1 VLVEGGSRVITSM
14 LRERLVDRVVVA
26 VAPLLLG
33 KGTEAVGDLGTSLV
47 ADGLRLLNQT
57 VHRLGPDLLVT
68 GDLDGARPQRG

>member
-1 VLVEGGSRVITSM
+1 M

-33 KGTEAVGDLGTSLV
+33 KGTDAVGDLGTSLV
-47 ADGLRLLNQT
+47 ADGLRLRNQT

-68 GDLDGARPQRG
+68 GDVDWAARQG

>member
-1 VLVEGGSRVITSM
+1 VEGGSRIITSM

-33 KGTEAVGDLGTSLV
+33 KGTDAVGDLGASLV
-47 ADGLRLLNQT
+47 ADGLRLQNQT

-68 GDLDGARPQRG
+68 GDVDWAARQG